1 VVGVPPLAV
10 SVQPPV
16 GVPVNVGR
24 PVTDIKAALPVVAP
38 VKATVTVVAAD
49 PTLLLK
55 EMEAG

>member
-1 VVGVPPLAV
+1 MPPLGV
-10 SVQPPV
+10 CVQPPV

-24 PVTDIKAALPVVAP
+24 PVTDIKAEEPVLAP